1 MRRLLLLAL
10 IGLLAGVGVIALIES
25 DPGYVLLAWGHYT
38 LETSIWVGLV
48 LLLLTVLLLYAAVG
62 LLRRLWRGQR
72 QLSGWL
78 GGRRARRAS
87 RITNRGLIDFIEG
100 NWSQARR
107 RLLRAAPHSD
117 APLLNYL
124 MAARASH
131 AMGDNDRMREYLGA
145 AEQADAEAG
154 IAVELTQ
161 AELKLQSG
169 QYEQAVA
176 TLERARRNAGRH
188 PHVLN
193 LLQRAYLG
201 LQDWEQLEALL
212 PDLRKYQVLP
222 ADELQALQH
231 KVLVEQL
238 QACMARDEAPGA
250 EALQQCWQRVP
261 KSLREDRELLLAYL
275 AALVRSGAHESA
287 GKLIE
292 RRLKQSWDSDLA
304 RLYGYVEMPNPARQ
318 LGQAEAWLEG
328 HRQDP
333 QLLLCLGRLAC
344 REQLWGQARD
354 YFEAAYTLKRTPE
367 LCAELGRLLHAQG
380 EERESAAFFRE
391 GLLLREK
398 SLPQLPLPGIK
409 AAPRVVDQ
417 KL

>member
-10 IGLLAGVGVIALIES
+10 LGLLAGVGLIALIET

-38 LETSIWVGLV
+38 VETSIWVGLA
-48 LLLLTVLLLYAAVG
+48 LLLLLVLLLYAAVG

-72 QLSGWL
+72 QLRGWL

-87 RITNRGLIDFIEG
+87 RITSRGLIDFIEG
-100 NWSQARR
+100 NWSTARR

-124 MAARASH
+124 IAARASH
-131 AMGDNDRMREYLGA
+131 ALGDNEKMREYLGA

-188 PHVLN
+188 PHVLK
-193 LLQRAYLG
+193 LLHRAYLG

-212 PDLRKYQVLP
+212 PDLRKHHVLP
-222 ADELQALQH
+222 AEELQALQQRI
-231 KVLVEQL
+231 LEERL
-238 QACMARDEAPGA
+238 QACLARGEQAG
-250 EALQQCWQRVP
+250 EALQQYWQRVP
-261 KSLREDRELLLAYL
+261 KAQREDRELLLAYL
-275 AALVRSGAHESA
+275 AALVRAGAHEVA

-292 RRLKQSWDSDLA
+292 RRLKSSWDSDLA
-304 RLYGYVEMPNPARQ
+304 RLYGYVEMPDATRQ
-318 LGQAEAWLEG
+318 LARAEGWLEG

-333 QLLLCLGRLAC
+333 QLLLSLGRLAC
-344 REQLWGQARD
+344 REQLWEQARD
-354 YFEAAYTLKRTPE
+354 YFEAAYTLKPSPE

-380 EERESAAFFRE
+380 AERESAAFFRE

-398 SLPQLPLPGIK
+398 SLPHLPLPDLK
-409 AAPRVVDQ
+409 AAPRLVDQ
-417 KL
+417 RL